1 MTEVVFGSDH
11 GGFDLKKLLITYLKK
26 SQPSVKIK
34 DFGTFDGQK
43 SVDYPDYAHK
53 VAQEVLTKKTTLGV
67 VICGTGIGISIAI
80 NRHKGIR
87 GALVKTKKDAIM
99 TRKHNDS
106 NVLALGGRTTSFEKA
121 KKILDAFLN
130 TKFEG
135 GRHLLRISKI
145 EKY

>member
-1 MTEVVFGSDH
+1 MSKIILGSDH
-11 GGFDLKKLLITYLKK
+11 GGFHLKKALIKYLKT
-26 SQPSVKIK
+26 SQTTLKIV
-34 DFGTFDGQK
+34 DVGTFDDQK

-53 VAQEVLTKKTTLGV
+53 VAKEVLKTKNNFGV

-80 NRHKGIR
+80 NRYQGIR
-87 GALVKTKKDAIM
+87 AALVKTKKDAIM

-106 NVLALGGRTTSFEKA
+106 NVLALGGRTTTFDKA
-121 KKILDAFLN
+121 KKIIDAFLQ

-135 GRHLLRISKI
+135 GRHLKRLEKI